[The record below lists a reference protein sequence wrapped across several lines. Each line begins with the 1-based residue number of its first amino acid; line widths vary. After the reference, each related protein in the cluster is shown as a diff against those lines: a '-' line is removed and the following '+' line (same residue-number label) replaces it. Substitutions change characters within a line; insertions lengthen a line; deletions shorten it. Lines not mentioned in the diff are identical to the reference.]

1 MDKSSARKHANG
13 PPLRYFLVLWLLVLS
28 AVAFLDRTNI
38 SIAGVQ
44 IGAEFKIDNTRLGWV
59 FSAFLIGYAS
69 FQIPGGLLARRFG
82 PRRLLAFSVIWW
94 GVFTAVTAF
103 VPPGVRGAL
112 LVLVLVRVALGA
124 GEAIM
129 YPAAN
134 QFVERW
140 FPLAERGKANGIIF
154 GGVGIGSGLTPPM
167 LTAIILQFGWRASFW
182 FCAAVGLLAGTVW
195 YLAARDAPEEHPW
208 MTAVELEG
216 IVRGRDD
223 RQGAGAP
230 PHRLPEGSSGAPWRR
245 ICSSKEVLALTG
257 SYFAYGYVAWI
268 YFSWFYIYLA
278 QVRGLN
284 LKASALYSMFPFLAM
299 TAGSL
304 FGGIASDWLARR
316 VSLRTGRCILPGC
329 ALAGTAVLLL
339 IGSRA
344 QDARVASAILACG
357 AGALY
362 LSQSCFWSV
371 SADFAGE
378 FAGVVSGTMN
388 MGCQIGGAVT
398 ASLTPLIASH
408 FGWNASFLA
417 ATILAMLGALAWLAV
432 DPHARLAAGLGYRER
447 SLHPDLR
454 T

>member
-1 MDKSSARKHANG
+1 MHRNPAREHANG
-13 PPLRYFLVLWLLVLS
+13 PSIRYLLVLWLLVLS

-44 IGAEFKIDNTRLGWV
+44 IGSEFKIDNARLGWV

-69 FQIPGGLLARRFG
+69 FQIPGGVLARRFG
-82 PRRLLAFSVIWW
+82 QRRLLAFSVIWW
-94 GVFTAVTAF
+94 GVFTALTAF
-103 VPPGVRGAL
+103 VPPGMRGAL
-112 LVLVLVRVALGA
+112 LVLIMVRIALGA

-140 FPLAERGKANGIIF
+140 FPIGERGKANGVIF
-154 GGVGIGSGLTPPM
+154 GGVGIGSGLTPPL
-167 LTAIILQFGWRASFW
+167 LTAIILHFGWRASFW
-182 FCAAVGLLAGTVW
+182 FCAVVGLLVGTVW
-195 YLAARDAPEEHPW
+195 YLAARDTPEEHPW
-208 MTAVELEG
+208 VTSGELDT
-216 IVRGRDD
+216 IVRGRGDAQD
-223 RQGAGAP
+223 RGAAP
-230 PHRLPEGSSGAPWRR
+230 NRLPDERPGAPWGR
-245 ICSSKEVLALTG
+245 ICCSKEVLALTA

-284 LKASALYSMFPFLAM
+284 LKASALYSMFPFIAM
-299 TAGSL
+299 TLGSL
-304 FGGIASDWLARR
+304 LGGVASDWLARQVSIR
-316 VSLRTGRCILPGC
+316 VGRCFLP
-329 ALAGTAVLLL
+329 ALAFGCTAILLVV
-339 IGSRA
+339 GSRA
-344 QDARVASAILACG
+344 HDPRVASAVLACG

-408 FGWNASFLA
+408 FGWEASFLT
-417 ATILAMLGALAWLAV
+417 ATIFAVLGALAWIAV
-432 DPHARLAAGLGYRER
+432 NPHARLAGTA
-447 SLHPDLR
+447 SS
-454 T
+454 